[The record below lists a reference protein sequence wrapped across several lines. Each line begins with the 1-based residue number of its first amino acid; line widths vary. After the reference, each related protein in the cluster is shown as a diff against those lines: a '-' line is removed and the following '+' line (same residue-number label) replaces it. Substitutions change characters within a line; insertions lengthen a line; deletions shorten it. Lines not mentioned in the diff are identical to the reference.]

1 MQNKDEVQDQDHPES
16 GTNHNQGFYMY
27 KQHNT
32 LARIG
37 PITPPTRVQRNM
49 STSTPKIAIVGAGP
63 AGCMLARLLH
73 LASIPVTIF
82 EGEASP
88 DFRSQGGTLD
98 LHTSTGLAALKQAGL
113 FQEFLS
119 KARYDGDH
127 LQITDR
133 HLKVFLE
140 RAGPPAPVESG
151 RDSTDNAARSR
162 LMEQRPEIDRADLRR
177 ILVDSLPPS
186 IVRWNHRVTSV
197 SSGTGTLSFSNPSLP
212 PATGFALIVGADGA
226 WSKVRTAA
234 FPSSQKPLYSGVG
247 LYELSVPSPE
257 TTAPELHAAVKGG
270 SLFAHAEHRRLC
282 VQQMGDGS
290 LSVYAIQA
298 QEKEDWVSSSPP
310 SSNPAS
316 NPGKPPTSDS
326 LEAVKSHLLS
336 GPAAPFGQD
345 WHPLLQQA
353 ISKAQGKCVP
363 RSLYHL
369 PVGYRWTHTRGA
381 TLIGDAAH
389 LMTPFAGEGV
399 NVALEDAMRLAS
411 GIVSALAPGTSQR
424 GKEASEPKNRGTN
437 NEEISNDEMK
447 EKEQL
452 GLLDK
457 VVQDFEEEMWIRAEK
472 VARLTDQLTKL
483 WMFEKDTPASVIAK
497 TSALHVKFD
506 KPGVL
511 HPLVDVV
518 VYGYFFCKR
527 LVGR

>member
-1 MQNKDEVQDQDHPES
+1 
-16 GTNHNQGFYMY
+16 MY
-27 KQHNT
+27 NT
-32 LARIG
+32 LARIS
-37 PITPPTRVQRNM
+37 PITTPTQVQGNM
-49 STSTPKIAIVGAGP
+49 SISTPKIAIVGAGP
-63 AGCMLARLLH
+63 AGCMLARLLY

-133 HLKVFLE
+133 HMKVFLE
-140 RAGPPAPVESG
+140 RAGPPVPVESD
-151 RDSTDNAARSR
+151 RDSTDSAARSR
-162 LMEQRPEIDRADLRR
+162 LSEQRPEIDRADLRR
-177 ILVDSLPPS
+177 ILVGSLPPS
-186 IVRWNHRVTSV
+186 IVCWNHRVTSV
-197 SSGTGTLSFSNPSLP
+197 SPDTGTLSFSDPSLP

-226 WSKVRTAA
+226 WSKVRTTA

-310 SSNPAS
+310 LVASPTSPPPPSSNPTS
-316 NPGKPPTSDS
+316 NPSKPPTSDN
-326 LEAVKSHLLS
+326 LEAIKSHLLS

-353 ISKAQGKCVP
+353 ISEARGKCVP
-363 RSLYHL
+363 RSLYYL
-369 PVGYRWTHTRGA
+369 PVGYRWMHTRGL

-399 NVALEDAMRLAS
+399 NVALEDAMRVAS
-411 GIVSALAPGTSQR
+411 GIVSALALKTSQR
-424 GKEASEPKNRGTN
+424 GKDASERKDRGTG
-437 NEEISNDEMK
+437 NEGIPNDGMK

-452 GLLDK
+452 DLLDK
-457 VVQDFEEEMWIRAEK
+457 AVQDFEEEMWIRAEK